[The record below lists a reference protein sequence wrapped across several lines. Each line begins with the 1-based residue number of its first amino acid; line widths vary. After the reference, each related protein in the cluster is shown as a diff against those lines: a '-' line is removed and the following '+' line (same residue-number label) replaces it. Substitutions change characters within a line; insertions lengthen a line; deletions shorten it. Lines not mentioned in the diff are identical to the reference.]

1 MTATTTDTAPAAT
14 QDGQQQGQAPAG
26 EPTSTP
32 GIQAPTPADIA
43 PQTPAQGQDA
53 AAVTDADGTTWTLA
67 DAVKE
72 IGRLRQENGKERT
85 NAKQAAADEARQAL
99 AKEVGKALGLVEE
112 DAAPTPEALT
122 AQVTE
127 AQHAREQAEAD
138 ARAARVELA
147 VYRAATD
154 HRADAQALLDSR
166 TFTDSLVDIDPG
178 DGEAITNAI
187 KAFVSNNPRFLTQ
200 AVGASSADHAGGSG
214 ESAITQEQFDSMTGH
229 ERNELFRRDPATY
242 NRLSGRE

>member
-14 QDGQQQGQAPAG
+14 QEGQQQGQAPAG
-26 EPTSTP
+26 EPTTTP
-32 GIQAPTPADIA
+32 APTPADLA
-43 PQTPAQGQDA
+43 AQQATQQGQDTS
-53 AAVTDADGTTWTLA
+53 VTDADGTTWTLA

-72 IGRLRQENGKERT
+72 IGRLRQENGKDRT

-99 AKEVGKALGLVEE
+99 AQEIGKALGLVATD
-112 DAAPTPEALT
+112 DAPPTPEALT

-127 AQHAREQAEAD
+127 ATTAREQAEAD

-147 VYRAATD
+147 VFRAAAD

-166 TFTDSLVDIDPG
+166 TFTDSLADVDPTDS
-178 DGEAITNAI
+178 EAVTNAI
-187 KAFVSNNPRFLTQ
+187 KTFVSKHPRFLTQ

-214 ESAITQEQFDSMTGH
+214 EGAITPEQFKQMSGQ
-229 ERNELFRRDPATY
+229 ERNELYRRDPALY
-242 NRLSGRE
+242 ARLSGRA